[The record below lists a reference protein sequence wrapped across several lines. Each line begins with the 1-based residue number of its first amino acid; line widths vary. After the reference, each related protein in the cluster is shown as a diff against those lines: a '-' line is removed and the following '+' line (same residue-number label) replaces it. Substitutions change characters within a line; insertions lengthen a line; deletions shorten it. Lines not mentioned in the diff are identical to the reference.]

1 MPVAR
6 SAIALMAALY
16 WDIGEGKVPG
26 KAVATD

>member
-6 SAIALMAALY
+6 SAIALMTGLY

-26 KAVATD
+26 KAASH